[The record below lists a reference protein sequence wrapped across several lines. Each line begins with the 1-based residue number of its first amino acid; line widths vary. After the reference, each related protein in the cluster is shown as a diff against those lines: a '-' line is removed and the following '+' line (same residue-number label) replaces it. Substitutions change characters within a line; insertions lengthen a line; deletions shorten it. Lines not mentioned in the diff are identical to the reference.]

1 MGKFKSKKWPKRLA
15 IITLFSG
22 LLTYVIFSPANPNG
36 IWNSRFFVAYA
47 DGSFAKLVIE
57 NNKYKIGKECVIF
70 GEVKKS
76 NPVGRTFELY
86 NNGKYFISIKPYGPI
101 ILIGD
106 SSFELRGW
114 GYHNCMNRKWGQSSR
129 INMKGV
135 SWTGSVL
142 NGANLRAV
150 WGQIRVSRRSL
161 WNEGL
166 DADKARRMD
175 VSITSH
181 RRFGSDPQLFDF
193 LPNFIKLAPF
203 GSVLAW

>member
-1 MGKFKSKKWPKRLA
+1 M
-15 IITLFSG
+15 I
-22 LLTYVIFSPANPNG
+22 PA
-36 IWNSRFFVAYA
+36 
-47 DGSFAKLVIE
+47 
-57 NNKYKIGKECVIF
+57 
-70 GEVKKS
+70 KKS
-76 NPVGRTFELY
+76 ICRLMDMPFSSEL
-86 NNGKYFISIKPYGPI
+86 GKV
-101 ILIGD
+101 
-106 SSFELRGW
+106 
-114 GYHNCMNRKWGQSSR
+114 KWGQSSR